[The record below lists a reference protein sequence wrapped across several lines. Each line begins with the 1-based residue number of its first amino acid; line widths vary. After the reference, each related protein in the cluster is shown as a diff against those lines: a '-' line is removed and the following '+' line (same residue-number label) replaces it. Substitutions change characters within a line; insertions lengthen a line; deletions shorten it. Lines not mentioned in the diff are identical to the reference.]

1 MTFFDLLVPICCETS
16 RNFYITNTLLMEKEK
31 YLKQFII
38 VILTLFSIYCIETC
52 IIISDAD
59 SKIEHLKDRVKYL
72 EKRLA
77 EYPDDDFSVH
87 EQLTG
92 KWKSDNKHS
101 K

>member
-1 MTFFDLLVPICCETS
+1 
-16 RNFYITNTLLMEKEK
+16 MEKE
-31 YLKQFII
+31 YLKKFII
-38 VILTLFSIYCIETC
+38 VILMLFSIYCIETC

-59 SKIEHLKDRVKYL
+59 SKIECLKDRVKYL

-77 EYPDDDFSVH
+77 ECPDDDFSVH

-92 KWKSDNKHS
+92 KWKSDNKNS